1 MQTVCAFFSVPAFY
15 IMMVAG
21 ILIVIIIIIARDIGL
36 ILDVNIVGSQ
46 QNSLHAVISAG
57 CLCSGDTVTF
67 ECIAVGPGITL
78 WQGSAFMNCES
89 NNIVLLH
96 SQFLSSMGTS
106 GTCNDGAI
114 IGWSL
119 TVDNNCFIS
128 RLNVT
133 MSTEL
138 QDRYIECVYDDGIHP
153 LSVGLSKM
161 LRLTGATVCQVNTI
175 LLSPKFLQAVKSKF
189 TVYFHFRVLW

>member
-1 MQTVCAFFSVPAFY
+1 MQE
-15 IMMVAG
+15 
-21 ILIVIIIIIARDIGL
+21 IGL
-36 ILDVNIVGSQ
+36 FDVNVVGSQ
-46 QNSLHAVISAG
+46 QNSLHAVISTD

-161 LRLTGATVCQVNTI
+161 LQLTGATVCQLNTI
-175 LLSPKFLQAVKSKF
+175 CLVPNPCKLSKANSLCIFI
-189 TVYFHFRVLW
+189 FRVLW